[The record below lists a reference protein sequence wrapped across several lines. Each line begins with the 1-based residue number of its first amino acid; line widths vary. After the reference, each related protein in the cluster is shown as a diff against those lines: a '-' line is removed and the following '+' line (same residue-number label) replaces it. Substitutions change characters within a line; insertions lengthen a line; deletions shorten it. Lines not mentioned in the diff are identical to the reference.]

1 MKLAKILEW
10 ILLGL
15 SVVLL
20 IAFFVMPHN
29 AASDAAVDAFII
41 WSYVLLFAA
50 IAIVVV
56 FLLKDVFSS
65 KKGLI
70 TFLGLIVG
78 IVVLVGISY
87 VLAKG
92 GEVATSVEY
101 TEGVSKFTDTVL
113 NITYI
118 MFAGSIV
125 ALIATGVVNAI
136 RNR

>member
-20 IAFFVMPHN
+20 VAFFVMPHN
-29 AASDAAVDAFII
+29 AASDAAVNAFII

-78 IVVLVGISY
+78 VVVLVGISY

-101 TEGVSKFTDTVL
+101 TEGVSKFTDTIL